1 MDFDQYKLML
11 DNSELPSDVIDDL
24 LKSSK
29 PFFDFQ
35 IYMTQKTGM
44 NEETLTTFMS
54 TYSAAKLDQLSEEDI
69 RNLDQKSFMESVF
82 KDLCDKYEY
91 DKYDELIK
99 GYEVLSSF
107 M

>member
-1 MDFDQYKLML
+1 MNYDQYKLLL
-11 DNSELPSDVIDDL
+11 DNSELPSEVKDDIL
-24 LKSSK
+24 ESSK

-35 IYMTQKTGM
+35 SYMIKKTGM
-44 NEETLTTFMS
+44 NEETLTAFMT
-54 TYSAAKLDQLSEEDI
+54 TYSAAKLD
-69 RNLDQKSFMESVF
+69 NLDDDYILDMDEKSFMESVF